1 MNKTK
6 KAHIIGYKQD
16 ILESI
21 ELFNIIIDELNEE
34 LNNEQLSI
42 DNLSEYPQ
50 FESRV
55 SEMEDLLSYIEDIID
70 KFEKARESLNEALDL
85 IDLI

>member
-6 KAHIIGYKQD
+6 KAHIIGYRQD